1 MQSYQLTRRDAL
13 QTIGRSAAVLLT
25 VSVSAR
31 SLGWSASA
39 QIPEKIVMGTIP
51 ITPANASYIGQVDFF
66 KDEGLTIELTRFN
79 NFAPST
85 SSRRS
90 PRASTA
96 ASRAANCFSR
106 LSSSII
112 RGL

>member
-13 QTIGRSAAVLLT
+13 QTMGRSAAVLLT

-31 SLGWSASA
+31 SVGLSAAA

-51 ITPANASYIGQVDFF
+51 IPPVIASYIGHVDFF

-79 NFAPST
+79 NFAPIMQAITAAASLPAT
-85 SSRRS
+85 SGLR
-90 PRASTA
+90 RASLG
-96 ASRAANCFSR
+96 SRVAC
-106 LSSSII
+106 L
-112 RGL
+112 